1 MSIEPTLTMEVFEMG
16 IYLSDGTL
24 LAVASTT
31 AAQSIMSLH
40 ANVVAIV
47 TFGFVLTDVNL
58 KRNYQD

>member
-47 TFGFVLTDVNL
+47 TFDLF
-58 KRNYQD
+58 